1 MFIDKARIFVK
12 SGNGGNGAVSFRR
25 EKYVP
30 AGGPDGGDGGNGAS
44 VIFEVDLGLRTLM
57 DFKYQRK
64 YVAEHGEDGSKKRKA
79 GKNGEDLVLKVPPGT
94 IIRDEA
100 TGLIIADLK
109 EEGDK
114 AIVAR
119 GGRGGKGNQHFA
131 NAVRQAPAFAR
142 SGSEAT
148 GLIIADLKEEGDK
161 AIVARGG
168 RGGKGN
174 QHFANAVRQAPAF
187 ARSGSDGVEKW
198 VVLELK
204 MIADVGLLGFPNVGK
219 STFLSVVT
227 KAKPKIANYHF
238 TTLTPNLGVVQTKFG
253 DSFVLADIPGLIE
266 GAADGIGLGHDF
278 LRHVERTKV
287 LIHIVDI
294 SGIEG
299 RDALEDFD
307 KINDELKLYNEKLST
322 RPQIVVANKMDILED
337 ETIFEDF
344 KNELE
349 GRGYKVFKMS
359 AATRQGIDDVIA
371 YVSELLQDAE
381 EIELVSEEEMFR
393 PELDEP
399 QDEGLQIE
407 IEDGVYVVTGKSLR
421 RIMYSVNFEDMESL
435 QYFQKAMESQGVFDR
450 LREMGIED
458 GDTVR
463 IYEIEFEFYN

>member
-12 SGNGGNGAVSFRR
+12 AGNGGNGAVAFRK

-64 YVAEHGEDGSKKRKA
+64 YHAEPGGDGTKGKRA
-79 GKNGEDLVLKVPPGT
+79 GKNGEDLVLKVPAGT
-94 IIRDEA
+94 VIKDEA
-100 TGLIIADLK
+100 TGLILADLK
-109 EEGDK
+109 EEGDR
-114 AIVAR
+114 AIIAK

-131 NAVRQAPAFAR
+131 NSVRQAPAFAK
-142 SGSEAT
+142 SGT
-148 GLIIADLKEEGDK
+148 
-161 AIVARGG
+161 
-168 RGGKGN
+168 
-174 QHFANAVRQAPAF
+174 
-187 ARSGSDGVEKW
+187 DGQERW

-253 DSFVLADIPGLIE
+253 ESFVLADIPGLIE
-266 GAADGIGLGHDF
+266 GAAEGIGLGHDF

-307 KINDELKLYNEKLST
+307 KINDELRLYNERLST
-322 RPQIVVANKMDILED
+322 RPQVVVTNKADILED
-337 ETIFEDF
+337 ESIFEDF

-349 GRGYKVFKMS
+349 SRGYKVFKMS
-359 AATRQGIDDVIA
+359 AATRQGVDEVIA
-371 YVSELLQDAE
+371 YVTQLLQEVEDV
-381 EIELVSEEEMFR
+381 ELVTEEEMYR
-393 PELDEP
+393 PELDVQEE
-399 QDEGLQIE
+399 EGLTIE
-407 IEDGVYVVTGKSLR
+407 VDEDGVYVVEGKALR
-421 RIMYSVNFEDMESL
+421 RIMYSVNFDDMESL
-435 QYFQKAMESQGVFDR
+435 QYFQKAMESQGVFDQ

-463 IYEIEFEFYN
+463 IYELEFEFYN

>member
-44 VIFEVDLGLRTLM
+44 VIFEVDLGLRPLM

-79 GKNGEDLVLKVPPGT
+79 GRNGEDLILKVPPGT

-100 TGLIIADLK
+100 TGLVIADLK
-109 EEGDK
+109 EEGDR
-114 AIVAR
+114 AVVA
-119 GGRGGKGNQHFA
+119 K
-131 NAVRQAPAFAR
+131 
-142 SGSEAT
+142 
-148 GLIIADLKEEGDK
+148 
-161 AIVARGG
+161 GG

-253 DSFVLADIPGLIE
+253 ESFVLADIPGLIE
-266 GAADGIGLGHDF
+266 GAAEGVGLGHDF

-294 SGIEG
+294 SGLEG
-299 RDALEDFD
+299 RDALDDFD
-307 KINDELKLYNEKLST
+307 KINGELKLYNEKLAT
-322 RPQIVVANKMDILED
+322 RPQVVVANKMDILED
-337 ETIFEDF
+337 ESIFDEF

-359 AATRQGIDDVIA
+359 AATRQGVDDVIA
-371 YVSELLQDAE
+371 YVSELLREAE

-393 PELDEP
+393 PELDEV
-399 QDEGLQIE
+399 QDEGLQID

-421 RIMYSVNFEDMESL
+421 RIMYSVNFDDMESL

>member
-64 YVAEHGEDGSKKRKA
+64 YVAEHGEDGSKKRKV
-79 GKNGEDLVLKVPPGT
+79 GRNGEDLILKVPPGT

-100 TGLIIADLK
+100 TGLVIADLK
-109 EEGDK
+109 EEGDR
-114 AIVAR
+114 AVVA
-119 GGRGGKGNQHFA
+119 K
-131 NAVRQAPAFAR
+131 
-142 SGSEAT
+142 
-148 GLIIADLKEEGDK
+148 
-161 AIVARGG
+161 GG

-253 DSFVLADIPGLIE
+253 ESFVLADIPGLIE
-266 GAADGIGLGHDF
+266 GAAEGVGLGHDF

-294 SGIEG
+294 SGLEG
-299 RDALEDFD
+299 RDALDDFD
-307 KINDELKLYNEKLST
+307 KINGELKLYNEKLAT
-322 RPQIVVANKMDILED
+322 RPQVVVANKMDILED
-337 ETIFEDF
+337 ESIFDEF

-359 AATRQGIDDVIA
+359 AATRQGVDDVIA
-371 YVSELLQDAE
+371 YVSELLREAE

-393 PELDEP
+393 PELDEV
-399 QDEGLQIE
+399 QDEGLQID

-421 RIMYSVNFEDMESL
+421 RIMYSVNFDDMESL

>member
-79 GKNGEDLVLKVPPGT
+79 GRNGEDLILKVPAGT

-100 TGLIIADLK
+100 TGLVIADLK
-109 EEGDK
+109 EEGDR
-114 AIVAR
+114 AVVA
-119 GGRGGKGNQHFA
+119 K
-131 NAVRQAPAFAR
+131 
-142 SGSEAT
+142 
-148 GLIIADLKEEGDK
+148 
-161 AIVARGG
+161 GG

-198 VVLELK
+198 VILELK

-253 DSFVLADIPGLIE
+253 ESFVLADIPGLIE
-266 GAADGIGLGHDF
+266 GAAEGIGLGHDF

-294 SGIEG
+294 SGLEG
-299 RDALEDFD
+299 RDALDDFD
-307 KINDELKLYNEKLST
+307 KINSELKLYNEKLAT
-322 RPQIVVANKMDILED
+322 RPQVVVANKIDILED
-337 ETIFEDF
+337 ESVFEEF

-359 AATRQGIDDVIA
+359 AATRQGVDDVIA
-371 YVSELLQDAE
+371 YVSELLQEAE

-393 PELDEP
+393 PELDEV
-399 QDEGLQIE
+399 QDEGLQID

-421 RIMYSVNFEDMESL
+421 RIMYSVNFDDMESL

>member
-12 SGNGGNGAVSFRR
+12 AGNGGNGAVAFRK

-64 YVAEHGEDGSKKRKA
+64 YHAEPGGDGTKGKRA
-79 GKNGEDLVLKVPPGT
+79 GKNGEDLVLKVPAGT
-94 IIRDEA
+94 VIKDEA
-100 TGLIIADLK
+100 TGLILADLK
-109 EEGDK
+109 EEGDRAVIAK
-114 AIVAR
+114 

-131 NAVRQAPAFAR
+131 NSVRQAPAFAK
-142 SGSEAT
+142 SGT
-148 GLIIADLKEEGDK
+148 
-161 AIVARGG
+161 
-168 RGGKGN
+168 
-174 QHFANAVRQAPAF
+174 
-187 ARSGSDGVEKW
+187 DGQERW

-253 DSFVLADIPGLIE
+253 ESFVLADIPGLIE
-266 GAADGIGLGHDF
+266 GAAEGIGLGHDF

-299 RDALEDFD
+299 RNALEDFD
-307 KINDELKLYNEKLST
+307 KINDELRLYNERLST
-322 RPQIVVANKMDILED
+322 RPQVVVANKADILED
-337 ETIFEDF
+337 ESIFEDF

-349 GRGYKVFKMS
+349 SRGYKVFKMS
-359 AATRQGIDDVIA
+359 AATRQGVDDVIA
-371 YVSELLQDAE
+371 YVTQLLQEVEDV
-381 EIELVSEEEMFR
+381 ELVTEEEMYR
-393 PELDEP
+393 PELDVQEE
-399 QDEGLQIE
+399 EGLTIE
-407 IEDGVYVVTGKSLR
+407 VDEDGVYVVEGKALR
-421 RIMYSVNFEDMESL
+421 RIMYSVNFDDMESL
-435 QYFQKAMESQGVFDR
+435 QYFQKAMESQGVFDQ

-463 IYEIEFEFYN
+463 IYELEFEFYN

>member
-12 SGNGGNGAVSFRR
+12 AGNGGNGSVSFRR

-30 AGGPDGGDGGNGAS
+30 AGGPDGGDGGRGAS
-44 VIFEVDLGLRTLM
+44 IIFKVDTGLRTLM
-57 DFKYQRK
+57 DFKYKKK
-64 YVAEHGEDGSKKRKA
+64 YVGEPGADGSKKRQA

-100 TGLIIADLK
+100 TNLIIADLK
-109 EEGDK
+109 HDGDE
-114 AIVAR
+114 AVVA
-119 GGRGGKGNQHFA
+119 K
-131 NAVRQAPAFAR
+131 
-142 SGSEAT
+142 
-148 GLIIADLKEEGDK
+148 
-161 AIVARGG
+161 GG

-253 DSFVLADIPGLIE
+253 ESFVLADIPGLIE
-266 GAADGIGLGHDF
+266 GAAEGVGLGHDF

-294 SGIEG
+294 SGLEG
-299 RDALEDFD
+299 RDALDDFD
-307 KINDELKLYNEKLST
+307 KINGELKLYNEKLAT
-322 RPQIVVANKMDILED
+322 RPQVVVANKMDILED
-337 ETIFEDF
+337 ESIFDEF

-359 AATRQGIDDVIA
+359 AATRQGVDDVIA
-371 YVSELLQDAE
+371 YVSELLREAE

-393 PELDEP
+393 PELDEV
-399 QDEGLQIE
+399 QDEGLQID

-421 RIMYSVNFEDMESL
+421 RIMYSVNFDDMESL
-435 QYFQKAMESQGVFDR
+435 QYFQKAMEIQGVFDR

>member
-12 SGNGGNGAVSFRR
+12 AGNGGNGAVSFRK

-30 AGGPDGGDGGNGAS
+30 AGGPDGGDGARGGS
-44 VIFEVDLGLRTLM
+44 IIFKVDSGLRTLM
-57 DFKYQRK
+57 DFKYQTK
-64 YVAEHGEDGSKKRKA
+64 YSAPAGGDGTKKRQA
-79 GKNGEDLVLKVPPGT
+79 GKNGEDLVLSVPPGT

-100 TGLIIADLK
+100 SGLIIADLK
-109 EEGDK
+109 EDGDE
-114 AIVAR
+114 AVVAKGGR
-119 GGRGGKGNQHFA
+119 GGRGNQNFA
-131 NAVRQAPAFAR
+131 NAVRQAPAFAQ
-142 SGSEAT
+142 SGT
-148 GLIIADLKEEGDK
+148 
-161 AIVARGG
+161 
-168 RGGKGN
+168 
-174 QHFANAVRQAPAF
+174 
-187 ARSGSDGVEKW
+187 DGEEKW
-198 VVLELK
+198 ITLELK

-266 GAADGIGLGHDF
+266 GAAEGIGLGHDF

-294 SGIEG
+294 SGVEG

-322 RPQIVVANKMDILED
+322 RPQVVVANKIDIMED
-337 ETIFEDF
+337 ESNFENF

-349 GRGYKVFKMS
+349 SRGYKVFKMS

-371 YVSELLQDAE
+371 YVSQLLKETED
-381 EIELVSEEEMFR
+381 IELVSEEEMYR
-393 PELDEP
+393 PELVEETED
-399 QDEGLQIE
+399 GLEVE
-407 IEDGVYVVTGKSLR
+407 IENGVYVVTGKALR
-421 RIMYSVNFEDMESL
+421 RIMYSVNFEDMESV
-435 QYFQKAMESQGVFDR
+435 QFFQKSMESHGVFDK

-458 GDTVR
+458 GDTVK
-463 IYEIEFEFYN
+463 IYDIEFEFYN

>member
-12 SGNGGNGAVSFRR
+12 AGNGGNGAVAFRK

-64 YVAEHGEDGSKKRKA
+64 YHAEPGGDGTKGKRA
-79 GKNGEDLVLKVPPGT
+79 GKNGEDLVLKVPAGT
-94 IIRDEA
+94 VIKDEA
-100 TGLIIADLK
+100 TGLILADLK
-109 EEGDK
+109 EEGDR
-114 AIVAR
+114 AIIAK

-131 NAVRQAPAFAR
+131 NSVRQAPAFAK
-142 SGSEAT
+142 SGT
-148 GLIIADLKEEGDK
+148 
-161 AIVARGG
+161 
-168 RGGKGN
+168 
-174 QHFANAVRQAPAF
+174 
-187 ARSGSDGVEKW
+187 DGQERW

-253 DSFVLADIPGLIE
+253 ESFVLADIPGLIE
-266 GAADGIGLGHDF
+266 GAAEGIGLGHDF

-307 KINDELKLYNEKLST
+307 KINDELRLYNERLST
-322 RPQIVVANKMDILED
+322 RPQVVVANKADILED
-337 ETIFEDF
+337 ESVFEEF

-349 GRGYKVFKMS
+349 SRGYKVFKMS
-359 AATRQGIDDVIA
+359 AATRQGVDEVIA
-371 YVSELLQDAE
+371 YVTQLLQEVEDV
-381 EIELVSEEEMFR
+381 ELVTEEEMYR
-393 PELDEP
+393 PELDVQEE
-399 QDEGLQIE
+399 EGLTIE
-407 IEDGVYVVTGKSLR
+407 VDEDGVYVVEGKALR
-421 RIMYSVNFEDMESL
+421 RIMYSVNFDDMESL
-435 QYFQKAMESQGVFDR
+435 QYFQKAMESQGVFDQ

-463 IYEIEFEFYN
+463 IYELEFEFYN

>member
-12 SGNGGNGAVSFRR
+12 AGNGGNGAVGFRK

-30 AGGPDGGDGGNGAS
+30 AGGPDGGDGGSGAS

-64 YVAEHGEDGSKKRKA
+64 YNAQPGGDGSQGRRS
-79 GKNGEDLVLKVPPGT
+79 GKNGDDLTLKVPAGT

-100 TGLIIADLK
+100 TGLILADLK
-109 EEGDK
+109 EEGDR
-114 AIVAR
+114 AVIAR

-131 NAVRQAPAFAR
+131 NAVRQAPAFAK
-142 SGSEAT
+142 SGT
-148 GLIIADLKEEGDK
+148 
-161 AIVARGG
+161 
-168 RGGKGN
+168 
-174 QHFANAVRQAPAF
+174 
-187 ARSGSDGVEKW
+187 DGQERW
-198 VVLELK
+198 IVLELK

-253 DSFVLADIPGLIE
+253 ESFVLADIPGIIE
-266 GAADGIGLGHDF
+266 GAAEGVGLGHDF

-294 SGIEG
+294 SGLEG
-299 RDALEDFD
+299 RDPLEDFD
-307 KINDELKLYNEKLST
+307 KINHELKYYNERLSS
-322 RPQIVVANKMDILED
+322 RPQVVVANKMDILED
-337 ETIFEDF
+337 ESVFEEF
-344 KNELE
+344 KTELE

-371 YVSELLQDAE
+371 YVAQRLNEVEDV
-381 EIELVSEEEMFR
+381 ELVTEEEMYK
-393 PELDEP
+393 PELDIQE
-399 QDEGLQIE
+399 QESLNIE
-407 IEDGVYVVTGKSLR
+407 VDEDGVYVVTGKTLR
-421 RIMYSVNFEDMESL
+421 RIMYSVNFDDMESL
-435 QYFQKAMESQGVFDR
+435 QYFQKAMEGQGVFDR

-463 IYEIEFEFYN
+463 IYELEFEFYN

>member
-79 GKNGEDLVLKVPPGT
+79 GRNGEDLILKVPPGT

-100 TGLIIADLK
+100 TGLVIADLK
-109 EEGDK
+109 EEGDR
-114 AIVAR
+114 AVVA
-119 GGRGGKGNQHFA
+119 K
-131 NAVRQAPAFAR
+131 
-142 SGSEAT
+142 
-148 GLIIADLKEEGDK
+148 
-161 AIVARGG
+161 GG

-253 DSFVLADIPGLIE
+253 ESFVLADIPGLIE
-266 GAADGIGLGHDF
+266 GAAEGVGLGHDF

-294 SGIEG
+294 SGLEG
-299 RDALEDFD
+299 RNALDDFD
-307 KINDELKLYNEKLST
+307 KINGELKLYNEKLAT
-322 RPQIVVANKMDILED
+322 RPQVVVANKMDILED
-337 ETIFEDF
+337 ESIFDEF

-359 AATRQGIDDVIA
+359 AATRQGVDDVIA
-371 YVSELLQDAE
+371 YVSELLREAE

-393 PELDEP
+393 PELDEV
-399 QDEGLQIE
+399 QDEGLQID

-421 RIMYSVNFEDMESL
+421 RIMYSVNFDDMESL

-463 IYEIEFEFYN
+463 IYEIEFEFYNQYR

>member
-79 GKNGEDLVLKVPPGT
+79 GRNGEDLILKVPPGT

-100 TGLIIADLK
+100 TGLVIADLK
-109 EEGDK
+109 EEGDR
-114 AIVAR
+114 AVVA
-119 GGRGGKGNQHFA
+119 K
-131 NAVRQAPAFAR
+131 
-142 SGSEAT
+142 
-148 GLIIADLKEEGDK
+148 
-161 AIVARGG
+161 GG

-253 DSFVLADIPGLIE
+253 ESFVLADIPGLIE
-266 GAADGIGLGHDF
+266 GAAEGVGLGHDF

-294 SGIEG
+294 SGLEG
-299 RDALEDFD
+299 RDALDDFD
-307 KINDELKLYNEKLST
+307 KINGELKLYNEKLAT
-322 RPQIVVANKMDILED
+322 RPQVVVANKMDILED
-337 ETIFEDF
+337 ESIFDEF

-359 AATRQGIDDVIA
+359 AATRQGVDDVIA
-371 YVSELLQDAE
+371 YVSELLREAE

-393 PELDEP
+393 PELDEV
-399 QDEGLQIE
+399 QDEGLLID

-421 RIMYSVNFEDMESL
+421 RIMYSVNFDDMESL

>member
-25 EKYVP
+25 ENYVP

-79 GKNGEDLVLKVPPGT
+79 GRNGEDLILKVPPGT

-100 TGLIIADLK
+100 TGLVIADLK
-109 EEGDK
+109 EEGDR
-114 AIVAR
+114 AVVA
-119 GGRGGKGNQHFA
+119 K
-131 NAVRQAPAFAR
+131 
-142 SGSEAT
+142 
-148 GLIIADLKEEGDK
+148 
-161 AIVARGG
+161 GG

-253 DSFVLADIPGLIE
+253 ESFVLADIPGLIE
-266 GAADGIGLGHDF
+266 GAAEGVGLGHDF

-294 SGIEG
+294 SGLEG
-299 RDALEDFD
+299 RDALDDFD
-307 KINDELKLYNEKLST
+307 KINGELKLYNEKLAT
-322 RPQIVVANKMDILED
+322 RPQVVVANKMDILED
-337 ETIFEDF
+337 ESIFDEF

-349 GRGYKVFKMS
+349 GRGYKVFK
-359 AATRQGIDDVIA
+359 TRQGVDDVIA
-371 YVSELLQDAE
+371 YVSELLREAE

-393 PELDEP
+393 PELDEV
-399 QDEGLQIE
+399 QDEGLQID

-421 RIMYSVNFEDMESL
+421 RIMYSVNFDDMESL

>member
-79 GKNGEDLVLKVPPGT
+79 GRNGEDLILKVPPGT

-100 TGLIIADLK
+100 TGLVIADLK
-109 EEGDK
+109 EEGDR
-114 AIVAR
+114 AVVA
-119 GGRGGKGNQHFA
+119 K
-131 NAVRQAPAFAR
+131 
-142 SGSEAT
+142 
-148 GLIIADLKEEGDK
+148 
-161 AIVARGG
+161 GG

-253 DSFVLADIPGLIE
+253 ESFVLADIPGLIE
-266 GAADGIGLGHDF
+266 GAAEGVGLGHDF

-294 SGIEG
+294 SGLEG
-299 RDALEDFD
+299 RDALDDFD
-307 KINDELKLYNEKLST
+307 KINGELKLYNEKLAT
-322 RPQIVVANKMDILED
+322 RPQVVVANKMDILED
-337 ETIFEDF
+337 ESIFEEF

-359 AATRQGIDDVIA
+359 AATRQGVDDVIA
-371 YVSELLQDAE
+371 YVSELLREAE

-393 PELDEP
+393 PELDEV
-399 QDEGLQIE
+399 QDEGLQID
-407 IEDGVYVVTGKSLR
+407 IEDGVYLVTGKSLR
-421 RIMYSVNFEDMESL
+421 RIMYSVNFDDMESL

>member
-12 SGNGGNGAVSFRR
+12 AGNGGNGAVAFRK

-64 YVAEHGEDGSKKRKA
+64 YHAEPGGDGTKGKRA
-79 GKNGEDLVLKVPPGT
+79 GKNGEDLVLKVPAGT
-94 IIRDEA
+94 VIKDEA
-100 TGLIIADLK
+100 TGLILADLK
-109 EEGDK
+109 EEGDR
-114 AIVAR
+114 AIIAK

-131 NAVRQAPAFAR
+131 NSVRQAPAFAK
-142 SGSEAT
+142 SGT
-148 GLIIADLKEEGDK
+148 
-161 AIVARGG
+161 
-168 RGGKGN
+168 
-174 QHFANAVRQAPAF
+174 
-187 ARSGSDGVEKW
+187 DGQERW

-253 DSFVLADIPGLIE
+253 ESFVLADIPGLIE
-266 GAADGIGLGHDF
+266 GAAEGIGLGHDF

-307 KINDELKLYNEKLST
+307 KINDELKLYNERLAT
-322 RPQIVVANKMDILED
+322 RPQVVVANKIDIMED
-337 ETIFEDF
+337 ETVFEDF
-344 KNELE
+344 KAELE
-349 GRGYKVFKMS
+349 SRGYKVFKMS
-359 AATRQGIDDVIA
+359 AATRQGVDDVIA
-371 YVSELLQDAE
+371 YVSQLLQEAE
-381 EIELVSEEEMFR
+381 DIELVTEEEMYK
-393 PELDEP
+393 PELVQEEE
-399 QDEGLQIE
+399 EGLSVE
-407 IEDGVYVVTGKSLR
+407 IEDGVYVVTGKALR
-421 RIMYSVNFEDMESL
+421 RIMYSVNFDDMESV
-435 QYFQKAMESQGVFDR
+435 QFFQKSMESQGVFDK

-458 GDTVR
+458 GDTVK
-463 IYEIEFEFYN
+463 IYDIEFEFYN

>member
-79 GKNGEDLVLKVPPGT
+79 GRNGEDLILKVPPGT

-100 TGLIIADLK
+100 TGLVIADLK
-109 EEGDK
+109 EEGDR
-114 AIVAR
+114 AVVA
-119 GGRGGKGNQHFA
+119 K
-131 NAVRQAPAFAR
+131 
-142 SGSEAT
+142 
-148 GLIIADLKEEGDK
+148 
-161 AIVARGG
+161 GG

-266 GAADGIGLGHDF
+266 GAAEGVGLGHDF

-294 SGIEG
+294 SGLEG

-307 KINDELKLYNEKLST
+307 KINDELKLYNEKLAT
-322 RPQIVVANKMDILED
+322 RPQVVVANKMDILED
-337 ETIFEDF
+337 ESIFEEF
-344 KNELE
+344 KNELKD
-349 GRGYKVFKMS
+349 RGYKVFKMS
-359 AATRQGIDDVIA
+359 AATRQGVDDVIA
-371 YVSELLQDAE
+371 YVSELLKEAE

-393 PELDEP
+393 PELDEQ
-399 QDEGLQIE
+399 QDEGLQID

-421 RIMYSVNFEDMESL
+421 RIMYSVNFDDMESL

-450 LREMGIED
+450 LREIGIED

>member
-12 SGNGGNGAVSFRR
+12 AGNGGNGAVAFRK

-64 YVAEHGEDGSKKRKA
+64 YHAEPGGDGTKGKRA
-79 GKNGEDLVLKVPPGT
+79 GKNGEDLVLKVPAGT
-94 IIRDEA
+94 VIKDEA
-100 TGLIIADLK
+100 TGLILADLK
-109 EEGDK
+109 EEGDR
-114 AIVAR
+114 AVIAR
-119 GGRGGKGNQHFA
+119 GGRGGKGNQYFA
-131 NAVRQAPAFAR
+131 NSVRQAPAFAK
-142 SGSEAT
+142 SGT
-148 GLIIADLKEEGDK
+148 
-161 AIVARGG
+161 
-168 RGGKGN
+168 
-174 QHFANAVRQAPAF
+174 
-187 ARSGSDGVEKW
+187 DGQERW

-253 DSFVLADIPGLIE
+253 ESFVLADIPGLIE
-266 GAADGIGLGHDF
+266 GAAEGIGLGHDF

-307 KINDELKLYNEKLST
+307 KINDELRLYNERLST
-322 RPQIVVANKMDILED
+322 RPQVVVANKADILED
-337 ETIFEDF
+337 ESIFEDF

-349 GRGYKVFKMS
+349 SRGYKVFKMS
-359 AATRQGIDDVIA
+359 AATRQGVDEVIA
-371 YVSELLQDAE
+371 YVTQLLQEVEDV
-381 EIELVSEEEMFR
+381 ELVTEEEMYR
-393 PELDEP
+393 PELDVQEE
-399 QDEGLQIE
+399 EGLTIE
-407 IEDGVYVVTGKSLR
+407 IDEDGVYVVEGKALR
-421 RIMYSVNFEDMESL
+421 RIMYSVNFDDMESL

-463 IYEIEFEFYN
+463 IYELEFEFYN